1 MQKKEQDFE
10 TNYRANILN
19 ESSLKINEESGLA
32 GAILDFSNQILD
44 LNDSNL
50 IRDVFNEL
58 IKTKFFTVRSLQV
71 FRE

>member
-19 ESSLKINEESGLA
+19 ESSLKINEKNGLA